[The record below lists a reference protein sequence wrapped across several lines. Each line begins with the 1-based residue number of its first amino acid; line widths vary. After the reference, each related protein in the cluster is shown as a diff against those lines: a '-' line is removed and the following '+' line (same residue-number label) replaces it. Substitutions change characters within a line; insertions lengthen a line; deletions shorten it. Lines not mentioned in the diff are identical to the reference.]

1 MIFSIDNLKNL
12 NESKIEEDYNNRSII
27 VDEDSSF
34 FLESLNMILEENK
47 SDAISMIISKKI
59 SSLAVA
65 NPSEALSII
74 DAKLEKFVFNIEKL
88 LKKFEAT
95 MNRLGSRTSLMK
107 SYTLKDFTSTKSTIK
122 YPNTLCNYTNIG
134 IYNQY
139 SSFETQLSDIYSI
152 LIRNLEKFGKIKTS
166 NDFDKLYS
174 TISKD
179 RDISIGDEYRSNIL
193 GKKYSINDD
202 TNTNNNF
209 YSELKKYFTG
219 DGDESEFKGRELT
232 PKLISS
238 YAKIFYS
245 NYNLIAIKKECKEI
259 ISAANEIR
267 SNIKK
272 IKLDS
277 YISLASNK
285 QDWYSHSAKTTF
297 DSIVNDALYRTQILC
312 NVYLRYIAAKM
323 EAAVN
328 SRYQDIKV
336 LKYILRHKDDE
347 DKGGNKK

>member
-1 MIFSIDNLKNL
+1 M
-12 NESKIEEDYNNRSII
+12 
-27 VDEDSSF
+27 
-34 FLESLNMILEENK
+34 
-47 SDAISMIISKKI
+47 
-59 SSLAVA
+59 
-65 NPSEALSII
+65 
-74 DAKLEKFVFNIEKL
+74 
-88 LKKFEAT
+88 
-95 MNRLGSRTSLMK
+95 
-107 SYTLKDFTSTKSTIK
+107 
-122 YPNTLCNYTNIG
+122 
-134 IYNQY
+134 
-139 SSFETQLSDIYSI
+139 
-152 LIRNLEKFGKIKTS
+152 
-166 NDFDKLYS
+166 
-174 TISKD
+174 
-179 RDISIGDEYRSNIL
+179 
-193 GKKYSINDD
+193 
-202 TNTNNNF
+202 
-209 YSELKKYFTG
+209 
-219 DGDESEFKGRELT
+219 
-232 PKLISS
+232 
-238 YAKIFYS
+238 
-245 NYNLIAIKKECKEI
+245 IAIKKECKEI